1 MRMKI
6 TDVQLTA
13 IGMPRLT
20 GFVNKHVIVQLFTDE
35 GIEGIGEMSDFSHLP
50 KYAVDIVDLERTL
63 KQILVGKNP
72 FDIAPINTE
81 LNGNF
86 PEAMY
91 YYEKGSF
98 IRNGVDTALYDL
110 CAKALGV
117 SVSDLLGGRQRE
129 KIKVCFPIFRHRFMD
144 EVEANLELVKK
155 QYEKGFDVF
164 RLYVGKNV
172 DADEAFL
179 AGVYNEFG
187 GKVKVKSLDFSHL
200 LDWKEALRITR
211 RLAKYPIDLVESPAL
226 RNDFAG
232 LHHFRMRCELPVSEH
247 VWSLRQQSEMIKHD
261 SVDIFNIAP
270 VFIGGITQAR
280 KAADAAAVAEK
291 SVLIGT
297 TQELSIGTTA
307 MAYFGSTLDHLNYI
321 SDPTGPELYVGDV
334 VKNKVNYENGYLHLP
349 ERSTIG
355 LGMELD
361 WEKVEQY
368 RVESLNWEDVSV
380 HQLQDRTAQTRA

>member
-1 MRMKI
+1 MKI

-291 SVLIGT
+291 AS
-297 TQELSIGTTA
+297 LSGQRR
-307 MAYFGSTLDHLNYI
+307 NYQLAQQRWPI
-321 SDPTGPELYVGDV
+321 LVQ
-334 VKNKVNYENGYLHLP
+334 H
-349 ERSTIG
+349 STI
-355 LGMELD
+355 
-361 WEKVEQY
+361 
-368 RVESLNWEDVSV
+368 
-380 HQLQDRTAQTRA
+380 

>member
-1 MRMKI
+1 MTMKI
-6 TDVQLTA
+6 TDVKLTA
-13 IGMPRLT
+13 IGIPRLT

-35 GIEGIGEMSDFSHLP
+35 GVEGIGEMSDFSHLP
-50 KYAVDIVDLERTL
+50 KYSVDILDLENTL

-110 CAKALGV
+110 CAKVMGV

-129 KIKVCFPIFRHRFMD
+129 KIKVCFPIFRHRFMEEVD
-144 EVEANLELVKK
+144 ENIELVRQ
-155 QYEKGFDVF
+155 QYAKGFDVF

-179 AGVYNEFG
+179 DRLYKEFE
-187 GKVKVKSLDFSHL
+187 GKVKIKSFDFSHL
-200 LDWKEALRITR
+200 LDWKDALRITR
-211 RLAKYPIDLVESPAL
+211 RLSRYPVDLIESPAF
-226 RNDFAG
+226 RNDFEG
-232 LHHFRMRCELPVSEH
+232 LRHFRLQCELPVSEH
-247 VWSLRQQSEMIKHD
+247 VWSLRQQYEMIKHD

-270 VFIGGITQAR
+270 VFIGGITSAR
-280 KAADAAAVAEK
+280 KAADAAGVAGK

-307 MAYFGSTLDHLNYI
+307 MAYFGSTLDNLNYI
-321 SDPTGPELYVGDV
+321 SDPTGPELYVADV
-334 VKNKVNYENGYLHLP
+334 VKNKVHYESGYLHLP
-349 ERSTIG
+349 QRSTVG

-361 WEKVEQY
+361 WGKIDQY
-368 RVESLNWEDVSV
+368 RVDTLSWDDVSV
-380 HQLQDRTAQTRA
+380 HQLQDRTAQTRS

>member
-1 MRMKI
+1 MKI

-20 GFVNKHVIVQLFTDE
+20 GFVNKHVIVQLFTDD

-334 VKNKVNYENGYLHLP
+334 VKNKVYYENGYLHLP
-349 ERSTIG
+349 ERSTVG

-380 HQLQDRTAQTRA
+380 HQLQDRTSQTRA

>member
-1 MRMKI
+1 MKI

-349 ERSTIG
+349 ERSTVG

>member
-1 MRMKI
+1 MKI
-6 TDVQLTA
+6 TNVQLTA

-20 GFVNKHVIVQLFTDE
+20 GFVNKHVIVQLFTDD

-81 LNGNF
+81 LNENF

-334 VKNKVNYENGYLHLP
+334 VKNKVYYENGYLHLP
-349 ERSTIG
+349 ERSTVG

-380 HQLQDRTAQTRA
+380 HQLQDRTSQTRA

>member
-1 MRMKI
+1 MKI

-72 FDIAPINTE
+72 FDIVPINTE

>member
-1 MRMKI
+1 MKI

-98 IRNGVDTALYDL
+98 IRNGVDIALYDL

-334 VKNKVNYENGYLHLP
+334 VKNKVYYENGYLHLP

-368 RVESLNWEDVSV
+368 RVESLTWEDVSV

>member
-1 MRMKI
+1 MKI

-368 RVESLNWEDVSV
+368 RVESLTWEDVSV

>member
-1 MRMKI
+1 MKI

-334 VKNKVNYENGYLHLP
+334 VKNKVYYENGYLYLP

-380 HQLQDRTAQTRA
+380 HQLQDRTSQTRA

>member
-1 MRMKI
+1 MMKI
-6 TDVQLTA
+6 TNVQLTA

-20 GFVNKHVIVQLFTDE
+20 GFVNKHVIVQLFTDD

-110 CAKALGV
+110 CGKALGV

-144 EVEANLELVKK
+144 EVDANLELVKK

-334 VKNKVNYENGYLHLP
+334 VKNKVYYESGYLHLP
-349 ERSTIG
+349 ERSTVG

-361 WEKVEQY
+361 WEKIEQY

-380 HQLQDRTAQTRA
+380 HQLQDRTSQTRA

>member
-1 MRMKI
+1 MKI

>member
-349 ERSTIG
+349 ERSTVG

>member
-1 MRMKI
+1 MKI
-6 TDVQLTA
+6 TNVQLTA

-334 VKNKVNYENGYLHLP
+334 VKNKVYYENGYLHLP

>member
-1 MRMKI
+1 MKI

-334 VKNKVNYENGYLHLP
+334 VKNKVYYENGYLHLP

>member
-1 MRMKI
+1 MKI

-63 KQILVGKNP
+63 KQILVGKKP

>member
-1 MRMKI
+1 MKI

-334 VKNKVNYENGYLHLP
+334 VKNKVYYENGYLHLP
-349 ERSTIG
+349 ERSTVG

-380 HQLQDRTAQTRA
+380 HQLQDRTSQTRA

>member
-1 MRMKI
+1 MKI

-72 FDIAPINTE
+72 FDIAPINTK

-98 IRNGVDTALYDL
+98 IRNGVDIALYDL

-334 VKNKVNYENGYLHLP
+334 VKNKVYYENGYLHLP

>member
-1 MRMKI
+1 MKI
-6 TDVQLTA
+6 TNVQLTA

-334 VKNKVNYENGYLHLP
+334 VKNKVYYENGYLHLP

-361 WEKVEQY
+361 WGKVEQY

>member
-1 MRMKI
+1 MMKI
-6 TDVQLTA
+6 TNVQLTA

-20 GFVNKHVIVQLFTDE
+20 GFVNKHVIVQLFTDD

-110 CAKALGV
+110 CGKALGV

-144 EVEANLELVKK
+144 EVDANLELVKK

-334 VKNKVNYENGYLHLP
+334 VKNKVYYENGYLHLP
-349 ERSTIG
+349 ERSTVG

-361 WEKVEQY
+361 WEKIEQY

-380 HQLQDRTAQTRA
+380 HQLQDRTSQTRA

>member
-1 MRMKI
+1 MKI
-6 TDVQLTA
+6 TNVQLTA

-50 KYAVDIVDLERTL
+50 KYGVDIVDLERTL

-334 VKNKVNYENGYLHLP
+334 VKNKVYYENGYLHLP

>member
-1 MRMKI
+1 MKI
-6 TDVQLTA
+6 TNVQLTA

-81 LNGNF
+81 LNSNF

-334 VKNKVNYENGYLHLP
+334 VKNKVYYENGYLHLP
-349 ERSTIG
+349 ERSTVG

-380 HQLQDRTAQTRA
+380 HQLQDRTSQTRA